1 MKEPVLEIETGVL
14 NPRLGDVGLQLLNG
28 GPGLEQVPLNEI
40 GFGEQQ
46 EAAVGPFRTAAVL
59 VELGKDGDLAAGRI
73 AFCELDG
80 REVWVASSA

>member
-1 MKEPVLEIETGVL
+1 M
-14 NPRLGDVGLQLLNG
+14 
-28 GPGLEQVPLNEI
+28 EQVPLNEI

-46 EAAVGPFRTAAVL
+46 EAAVGPFRTATVL

-80 REVWVASSA
+80 REVVGGFLGMDAVFYQPLEVGFGVL